1 MLEIRHILYLI
12 NLPESDLSF
21 EKKKKKRS
29 FRVMEKSG
37 DLAYTLDIHSI
48 STAKINIILEKQ
60 LKLIEL
66 VIRQRTVYQYQL

>member
-21 EKKKKKRS
+21 ENKKRRS